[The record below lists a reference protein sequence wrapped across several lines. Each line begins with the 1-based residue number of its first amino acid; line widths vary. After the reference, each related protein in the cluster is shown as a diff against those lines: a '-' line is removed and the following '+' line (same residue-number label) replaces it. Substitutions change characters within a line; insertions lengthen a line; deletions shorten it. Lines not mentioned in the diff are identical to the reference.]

1 MGSGN
6 YNAIV
11 SFGHSFLKNEPHVEA
26 QKFILPDIERDE
38 GEREMKRRQGNNS
51 GQGER
56 RETATILPKRT

>member
-38 GEREMKRRQGNNS
+38 GERER
-51 GQGER
+51 ER
-56 RETATILPKRT
+56 